1 MEGLRVHMDLKK
13 KPKNYIARYQ
23 SKEIKMSTDINRFL
37 NLINSIE
44 MKINHYTVFGIIY
57 SISMNSIKIIF
68 K

>member
-1 MEGLRVHMDLKK
+1 
-13 KPKNYIARYQ
+13 
-23 SKEIKMSTDINRFL
+23 MSTDINRFL